1 MGTTSDTT
9 ASVWRKVG
17 TSAMAK
23 VVVMGL
29 SGVLG
34 IITSRIIITSYGVDA
49 YANYGLLATLPN
61 LLPFADLGIAAV
73 VINAIAGSGDPRRDE
88 LVRRTI
94 TSALRIMIV
103 SGSIIALVS
112 ALLYVTGAWG
122 SVLGE
127 GLLEDGGEL
136 SAFLCLLVF
145 GLVLPLTVG
154 QRILVGLHRNTTQV
168 AAQSVVA
175 PFMLLVIGA
184 AAALSVPMGAYLPV
198 VSYLGNAIVSV
209 ICLGI
214 AAHALR
220 PQVGAAFRDVV
231 RLRSVPGVPVF
242 DLAWPM
248 LVQMVTLPITM
259 QTGRILLSHLGE
271 GQDLAQYNLASQ
283 LFGLAL
289 QTIATAGMALWPHFA
304 SARSQSRVESP
315 LAATVWFIAGG
326 LVLAGALAAV
336 SPWLAD
342 FISDGEIHLDLA
354 LVLAYVAFVAL
365 QASKYPVGMY
375 MTDERGL
382 RFQVLPTIVM
392 IPIGLGVAWALIP
405 AIGAAGAVAGP
416 ATAVLL
422 CQVVPNLWY
431 AQRDVARRRREQ
443 AAA

>member
-1 MGTTSDTT
+1 MGSPAATST
-9 ASVWRKVG
+9 SPWRKVG
-17 TSAMAK
+17 TSALAK

-73 VINAIAGSGDPRRDE
+73 VINAIAGSDDPRRDD

-112 ALLYVTGAWG
+112 ALLFVTGAW
-122 SVLGE
+122 SAVLGE
-127 GLLEDGGEL
+127 GLMADGGEL

-145 GLVLPLTVG
+145 GFVLPLTVG
-154 QRILVGLHRNTTQV
+154 QRILVGLHRNTKQV

-175 PFMLLVIGA
+175 PFMLLVIGS
-184 AAALSVPMGAYLPV
+184 AAALAIPMAPYLPV
-198 VSYLGNAIVSV
+198 VSYVGNALVSV
-209 ICLGI
+209 ICLVI
-214 AAHALR
+214 AGRVLH
-220 PQVGAAFRDVV
+220 PQLGAAFRDVL

-259 QTGRILLSHLGE
+259 QTGRILLSHLGD
-271 GQDLAQYNLASQ
+271 GGDLAEYNLASQ

-289 QTIATAGMALWPHFA
+289 QTIATAGMALWPYFA
-304 SARSQSRVESP
+304 NARSQERVESP
-315 LAATVWFIAGG
+315 LAATLWFIGGG
-326 LVLAGALAAV
+326 LALAGALAAV
-336 SPWLAD
+336 SPWLAE
-342 FISDGEIHLDLA
+342 FMSDGAIRLDVG
-354 LVLAYVAFVAL
+354 LVVAYVVFVAL

-382 RFQVLPTIVM
+382 KFQVVPTIAM

-405 AIGAAGAVAGP
+405 EIGAAGAVAGP
-416 ATAVLL
+416 ATAVFV

-431 AQRDVARRRREQ
+431 AQRDVARRRREL
-443 AAA
+443 AG